1 MGLREDILG
10 FNDKKFVVFPI
21 PEWNMANTTIIV
33 MDGLSRDK
41 WETQI
46 YERAENRSKQ
56 SNRGLFAC
64 LVIGDSEGKRLFND
78 SDVEALSQ
86 KSGIVLDR
94 ILAEGLKLNK
104 LRAEDIEELSK
115 N

>member
-10 FNDKKFVVFPI
+10 FNDKQFVAFPI
-21 PEWNMANTTIIV
+21 PEWGMEQTTVIV
-33 MDGLSRDK
+33 MDGVSRDK
-41 WETQI
+41 WEQQI
-46 YERAENRSKQ
+46 YERSENKSKR
-56 SNRGLFAC
+56 SNRGFFAC
-64 LVIGDSEGKRLFND
+64 LVIGDSEGNRIFKD
-78 SDVEALSQ
+78 EDAEILSQ

-104 LRAEDIEELSK
+104 LRAEDIEELAK

>member
-10 FNDKKFVVFPI
+10 FDDKQFVAFPI
-21 PEWNMANTTIIV
+21 PEWGMRDTTIIV

-41 WETQI
+41 WETQV
-46 YERAENRSKQ
+46 YERAENKSKR
-56 SNRGLFAC
+56 SNRGFFAS
-64 LVIGDSEGKRLFND
+64 LVIGDDQGARVFKDED
-78 SDVEALSQ
+78 AEILSQ

-94 ILAEGLKLNK
+94 ILAEGIKLNK
-104 LRAEDIEELSK
+104 LRSEDIEDLAK